1 MVTTKSYSRHTY
13 IKESEQITM
22 KNHQLTKVKKK
33 TMKRQN
39 NQKAKNKMAVVNLY
53 LSIISLNVNGW
64 NLSIKRHRLDRLK
77 KKKDNYMLFTGDL
90 FQL

>member
-22 KNHQLTKVKKK
+22 ENHQLTKVKKK

-39 NQKAKNKMAVVNLY
+39 NQKAKYKMAVVNLY
-53 LSIISLNVNGW
+53 ISIISLNVNGW
-64 NLSIKRHRLDRLK
+64 NLSIKRQRLDRF